1 VTVNVRG
8 CPPKISAGSAATL
21 LMATVSL
28 PVPEAPVTG
37 AGVLET
43 AGLGDALVATA
54 DEGAVGCLL
63 EAAGLAAEGEADE
76 QAVIASPTP
85 RPRAEIRSAAA
96 M

>member
-1 VTVNVRG
+1 
-8 CPPKISAGSAATL
+8 
-21 LMATVSL
+21 MATVSL

-43 AGLGDALVATA
+43 AALVATT

-63 EAAGLAAEGEADE
+63 EAAELAPEGEADE
-76 QAVIASPTP
+76 QAVIASPIP
-85 RPRAEIRSAAA
+85 RPRAEIRNADA

>member
-43 AGLGDALVATA
+43 AGLGDALVATV
-54 DEGAVGCLL
+54 DEGVVGCLL
-63 EAAGLAAEGEADE
+63 EAARLAPEGEAKRAGCHRQPDP
-76 QAVIASPTP
+76 QAKS
-85 RPRAEIRSAAA
+85 
-96 M
+96 